1 MEELNIERKYRRFT
15 DNIKLTLKKA
25 IERDNFE
32 LAENI
37 KQYLAYMDK
46 LKLSKKYNYNVE
58 DVENRIKELQNK
70 IIKQQF
76 NENIYNINSITINLP
91 KYEDKNINYIVL
103 FIYKLIEENSDTLC
117 LLTQNIIEQL
127 FKINLLENINV
138 KEVGFASLYGDLSFG
153 GKFNSYNCF
162 SESGYGIEK
171 IGSNNSKFQGKLRT
185 KDNILQ
191 IVCIETR
198 KNQYG
203 IDDRIN
209 LTKKNNTYKL
219 QILQNTEKD
228 RNFGYY
234 STSRGIIG
242 DECKYEYIEEQN
254 AIKIYR
260 ENANKTRYYLVVGG
274 SKNINRFYIEGV
286 GYNVSVYMEENL
298 VKEAENEGWIFKK
311 QTLFRFYNINSP
323 YNNITKEVHN
333 EFTNYDN
340 TDRIDVG
347 CESLYTYNG
356 EYISFSNST
365 TRSKATI
372 KEFVNNEC
380 YDMIKSGSDM
390 GDLIREI
397 PEILT
402 KDNITNYV
410 QKEYWIYF
418 KYIID
423 NYYKP
428 NVYDNLFQ
436 NIRSN
441 RIDDICNIKNKKKNA
456 IYRYVKSF
464 NGTDETN
471 DIKEIINIRPRFY
484 TDTLNGKKDNIRNI
498 IITNNSIKIN
508 NYFIYNI
515 YFKYIKKYDA
525 VKIVKI
531 IDSEEHFLT
540 VGSYENSIGLNNKI
554 ENMPNL
560 QVCGF
565 YKPIL
570 EKTRQ
575 LFKFYSINPPYN
587 NITKKA
593 IETFNTSNTKK
604 NKICDI
610 FKNTINIVYNNSSK
624 NIELKVDK
632 IVYHYDI
639 INKLNNLISKI
650 NKYDINKKLKK
661 YEMELS
667 ETTIKNYKI
676 MLVVIVLNILK
687 STNCD
692 GLNMFNLKKEIC
704 KYVKLNVKYEIN
716 KEYDI
721 LHNYLLTRSLS
732 EIDLYKSKN
741 EEISEI
747 IVPKFSIK
755 FMNILVLYLYNF
767 VVENKKDICKNIL
780 KLLKYIKK
788 NINKKLN
795 SFNVSGKPYYEDDKI
810 ISLCSNDKNAVN
822 LIHTFYSKYNNF
834 DKLLIS
840 KLLKKII
847 ENNGLKVK
855 YNKIRDKFTVSI
867 INLEKMDIKLL
878 YTQEIAKQE
887 TIIQKAREKADKL
900 ADKASNIIDKTA
912 RLEAEI
918 VAEEALQEVARHEA
932 TGQELAA
939 EKTIQETKFMEGF
952 NKDLECIDKYIN
964 VKIIKRIF
972 ENIVNIINIIIDI
985 ITDTKL
991 LGNLLNIKTKK
1002 IDYLLKNSKINFSIR
1017 KLCVIIFIKLIITT
1031 ISEYHINPHNVGK
1044 YILEDTVNEIHN
1056 ILCKKIKVNFSY
1068 NTRELNESIYTSF
1081 PTYDIN

>member
-37 KQYLAYMDK
+37 KKYLAYMDK

-103 FIYKLIEENSDTLC
+103 FIYKFIEENSDTLC
-117 LLTQNIIEQL
+117 LLTKNIIEQL

-138 KEVGFASLYGDLSFG
+138 KTVGFKSLYSELSFG
-153 GKFNSYNCF
+153 GVFASYICGHESDKYPIQSSIPSFNTELNN
-162 SESGYGIEK
+162 K
-171 IGSNNSKFQGKLRT
+171 SNYRQDICLKTTKNTNSAN
-185 KDNILQ
+185 DM
-191 IVCIETR
+191 
-198 KNQYG
+198 
-203 IDDRIN
+203 IN
-209 LTKKNNTYKL
+209 LTKNTDGTYKL
-219 QILQNTEKD
+219 RILEKTEPN
-228 RNFGYY
+228 RGFGFW
-234 STSRGIIG
+234 SSSSRRLIG
-242 DECKYEYIEEQN
+242 DNCDFELNIDKN
-254 AIKIYR
+254 AIKIFKMI
-260 ENANKTRYYLVVGG
+260 NGDKYYLVVGG
-274 SKNINRFYIEGV
+274 RISNHKFYVQGQQ
-286 GYNVSVYMEENL
+286 GYDASLYMKKSL
-298 VKEAENEGWIFKK
+298 VDKALLEGWITKD
-311 QTLFRFYNINSP
+311 QLLFRFYNINSP
-323 YNNITKEVHN
+323 YNNITK
-333 EFTNYDN
+333 D
-340 TDRIDVG
+340 
-347 CESLYTYNG
+347 
-356 EYISFSNST
+356 
-365 TRSKATI
+365 
-372 KEFVNNEC
+372 
-380 YDMIKSGSDM
+380 
-390 GDLIREI
+390 
-397 PEILT
+397 
-402 KDNITNYV
+402 
-410 QKEYWIYF
+410 
-418 KYIID
+418 IID
-423 NYYKP
+423 Q
-428 NVYDNLFQ
+428 V
-436 NIRSN
+436 R
-441 RIDDICNIKNKKKNA
+441 
-456 IYRYVKSF
+456 
-464 NGTDETN
+464 
-471 DIKEIINIRPRFY
+471 RP
-484 TDTLNGKKDNIRNI
+484 
-498 IITNNSIKIN
+498 
-508 NYFIYNI
+508 
-515 YFKYIKKYDA
+515 
-525 VKIVKI
+525 
-531 IDSEEHFLT
+531 
-540 VGSYENSIGLNNKI
+540 
-554 ENMPNL
+554 
-560 QVCGF
+560 
-565 YKPIL
+565 
-570 EKTRQ
+570 
-575 LFKFYSINPPYN
+575 
-587 NITKKA
+587 TKK
-593 IETFNTSNTKK
+593 IL
-604 NKICDI
+604 KICDI
-610 FKNTINIVYNNSSK
+610 FKKKVGDNMINNPINIVYNNSSK

-632 IVYHYDI
+632 IVYNYNI
-639 INKLNNLISKI
+639 INKLNYLISKI
-650 NKYDINKKLKK
+650 NKYDINKKLEK

-692 GLNMFNLKKEIC
+692 DLNMFNLKKDIC

-767 VVENKKDICKNIL
+767 VVENKRDICKNIL

-878 YTQEIAKQE
+878 YTQEIAKQQ
-887 TIIQKAREKADKL
+887 TIIQKAREKAAKL

-918 VAEEALQEVARHEA
+918 VAEEALQEVARHES